1 MSRVVAR
8 SGHRFFA
15 LPVRRRPTCSPTS
28 LKSPLQAHGQP
39 LPNPFSTSSSPQ
51 QDDLTTCVSEEPRWK
66 ATPPRMKT
74 GGASNRAYR
83 PEHAE
88 FQVNEDP
95 QKLDKAYIRILG
107 KDGDRLLTDEVK
119 WLAVTHKS
127 FDHGRR
133 GFNERLAYLGR
144 RIVELQASL
153 HMLAASTTTPEPTQP
168 DELGRHPFKHP
179 ALEGLAGLT
188 RTRKAAV
195 LDIKR
200 TAQLADKY
208 GLVSVMRW
216 KPKLPRNFE
225 ASGIDI
231 VLTQALYSIVGAIS
245 LQNGGE
251 VANRIAR
258 ERILAPL
265 GLRG

>member
-1 MSRVVAR
+1 MSRVAAR

-15 LPVRRRPTCSPTS
+15 LPVRRRPTYAPIG
-28 LKSPLQAHGQP
+28 LKPPSQAQGQP
-39 LPNPFSTSSSPQ
+39 LSNPFSTSPSQQ
-51 QDDLTTCVSEEPRWK
+51 QDDLTSSISEEPRWK
-66 ATPPRMKT
+66 VTPPRMRT
-74 GGASNRAYR
+74 GGAPNRAYR

-95 QKLDKAYIRILG
+95 EKLDRAYIRVLG
-107 KDGDRLLTDEVK
+107 NDGDQLLTDEVK

-133 GFNERLAYLGR
+133 GFNDRLAYLGR

-153 HMLAASTTTPEPTQP
+153 HMLAASTTTPEPIRP
-168 DELGRHPFKHP
+168 DELGREAFKHP

-188 RTRKAAV
+188 QTRKQAV
-195 LDIKR
+195 LDKKR

-216 KPKLPRNFE
+216 KPKLPGNFE
-225 ASGIDI
+225 GSGIDVI
-231 VLTQALYSIVGAIS
+231 LTQALYAIVGAIS
-245 LQNGGE
+245 LQKGGE